1 MSKSPEEYFT
11 QQNFSSEDNSGN
23 GFSQAERA
31 FMDKYLGVDEGQVL
45 QKIGLAGPGAVK
57 AEPDLH
63 KEMSAEE
70 TIDEVIRKS
79 DELQMVSFFIGGQEF
94 TVPTIAVQEVI
105 RSIPAAKLPSSP
117 DLVAGVI
124 NLRGK
129 VTPLVHLRD
138 LLEVSSPRISED
150 KFIIVCRRHGLQIG
164 LIIERIHTMY
174 HVRKEEIDWGIE
186 AHLGINVD
194 FIAGLLKLN
203 DQLVSIVSIDRII
216 ESILK

>member
-11 QQNFSSEDNSGN
+11 QQDFSPEDSGT

-31 FMDKYLGVDEGQVL
+31 FMDKYLGVDEGQIL
-45 QKIGLAGPGAVK
+45 QKLGLTEAGAATV
-57 AEPDLH
+57 EPDLH
-63 KEMSAEE
+63 EEMSAEE
-70 TIDEVIRKS
+70 SLDDLLRKA
-79 DELQMVSFFIGGQEF
+79 DELQMVSFFLGEQEF

-105 RSIPAAKLPSSP
+105 RSVPVAKLPSAP
-117 DLVAGVI
+117 ALVAGVI

-138 LLEVSSPRISED
+138 LLDVRSPRISED
-150 KFIIVCRRHGLQIG
+150 KFIIVCRRNGLQIG
-164 LIIERIHTMY
+164 MIIERIHTMY
-174 HVRKEEIDWGIE
+174 HVKQEKIDWGIE
-186 AHLGINVD
+186 NHLGINVD

-216 ESILK
+216 HSILN